1 MWSLRGSR
9 RGKLAR
15 LICFVTERPTYDVA
29 IRYLEYIRN
38 EQFSDRPI
46 IIVANKVDLV
56 RKRQV
61 SSDGKRFAIGFIFV
75 AKYLCIVGLGG
86 Y

>member
-1 MWSLRGSR
+1 MNILFI
-9 RGKLAR
+9 
-15 LICFVTERPTYDVA
+15 LISQAERFPVDAYVLVYSVHERPTYDVA

-38 EQFSDRPI
+38 EQSSDRPI

-61 SSDGKRFAIGFIFV
+61 SSNGK
-75 AKYLCIVGLGG
+75 LD
-86 Y
+86 